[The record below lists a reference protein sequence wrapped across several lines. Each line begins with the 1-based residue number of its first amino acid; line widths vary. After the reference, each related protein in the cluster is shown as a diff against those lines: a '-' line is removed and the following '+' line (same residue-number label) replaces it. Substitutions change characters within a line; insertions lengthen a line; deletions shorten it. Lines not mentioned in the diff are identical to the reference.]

1 MKEIPEQSEQLHY
14 LRKFQALEARFAA
27 VLDQAPVAVAV
38 TSGPEHRFEFYN
50 AVYYELAGK
59 RELTGLSVREAFP
72 ELEGLGFYEALDS
85 VYQTGVEHREQEA
98 KVTLRRDGLLV
109 DTYQAYTYHPLRD
122 MQGAVE
128 GVIVVAHDVAA
139 IVQARKTVESQ
150 ELWLRAVLDALP
162 VGLLMVEPESG
173 RYLFANRHVEKIF
186 GKSLPIGSPDLDYAQ
201 EVQVQDLHGRRV
213 ESDRLPSRR
222 AAQGEQLVNH
232 QVIWNTPT
240 GAHCLSIN
248 SETIPALHG
257 HDSTVLVAFADI
269 TDLKQTERALQE
281 NETGL
286 SVALDVSRIGY
297 WSYDPLSGK
306 IRLSQQLR
314 EDWGIPLSAEADQL
328 QDALALIDS
337 RDRLGVEQAIGEAIE
352 RQQPYRVED
361 RVRHGQT
368 GETVWIE
375 ARGRPVLDQSGRSIG
390 LVGTSQNI
398 TEVKRTQLMLE
409 SNLNQMR
416 RLADSMPQIVWTA
429 RPDGRLDYTNQRWTE
444 YSGSSSPDR
453 WLDFVHPEDRDNA
466 VEAWARSVET
476 GQLYTTEFRIRRVD
490 DSYRWHL
497 VRAEA
502 VRERGRLVAW
512 YGTCTDILEGKQLN
526 EELKIARQQAEH
538 ANRAKSAFLATM
550 SHEIRTPLAAILGY
564 SEILKDETLE
574 PEERLEFL
582 TTITRNGVALTR
594 LIDDILDLSKVEA
607 GQIEPE
613 LMDFSLAEMLGEIRS
628 LFEEQARSK
637 ELKFEMETTGLPE
650 RVRTDPTRLR
660 QILVNL
666 IGNALKFT
674 SQGSVQ
680 VWARL
685 QSGLLHFQVRDTGIG
700 LTEPQAARLF
710 QPFSQGDGSTTRRFG
725 GTGLGLALSRKLAR
739 ALGGD
744 VWLDSAEPDV
754 GCCFHAT
761 VAAENCGT
769 PADVAEVPAHSP
781 QLRGLRVLLVEDLPD
796 NQRLISHLL
805 ERAGVSVALA
815 QDGQEGLEK
824 ALAGGY
830 DVVLM
835 DMQMPRLDGF
845 TATRMLRQRGYR
857 GPVVALTAHA
867 MVEDRERIAECGCD
881 AHLTKPIDVN
891 AIYQTLQRLAPG
903 LT

>member
-1 MKEIPEQSEQLHY
+1 MKESPEQSEQLHY
-14 LRKFQALEARFAA
+14 QRKFQALEARFAA
-27 VLDQAPVAVAV
+27 VLNQAPVAIAV
-38 TSGPEHRFEFYN
+38 TSGPDHRFEFYN
-50 AVYYELAGK
+50 ADYYELAGRRK
-59 RELTGLSVREAFP
+59 LTGLTVREAFP

-98 KVTLRRDGLLV
+98 MVTLRRDGVLV

-162 VGLLMVEPESG
+162 VGLLMVEPQSG
-173 RYLFANRHVEKIF
+173 RYLFANRQVEKVL
-186 GKSLPIGSPDLDYAQ
+186 GRPLPIGSPDLDYAQ
-201 EVQVQDLHGRRV
+201 EMSVQDLQGRRV
-213 ESDRLPSRR
+213 ESDQLPSRR

-232 QVIWNTPT
+232 QVIWNTPD

-257 HDSTVLVAFADI
+257 HESTVLVAFTDI
-269 TDLKQTERALQE
+269 TDLKQIERALQE

-297 WSYDPLSGK
+297 WSYDPLTGK
-306 IRLSQQLR
+306 IRVSQQLR
-314 EDWGIPLSAEADQL
+314 EDWGIPASAEADQL
-328 QDALALIDS
+328 QDALALIDA
-337 RDRLGVEQAIGEAIE
+337 RDRLGVEKAIGDAIE
-352 RQQPYRVED
+352 RQQPYRVEY

-368 GETVWIE
+368 GEIVWIE
-375 ARGRPVLDQSGRSIG
+375 ARGRPVLDQSGRSVG

-444 YSGSSSPDR
+444 YSGSSSPDG
-453 WLDFVHPEDRDNA
+453 WLDFVHPDDRSSA
-466 VEAWARSVET
+466 LEAWARSVAS

-502 VRERGRLVAW
+502 VRERGQLVAW
-512 YGTCTDILEGKQLN
+512 SGTCTDIHEGKQLT
-526 EELKIARQQAEH
+526 EDLKIAREQAEH

-613 LMDFSLAEMLGEIRS
+613 LMDFSLAEVLAEIRG

-637 ELKFEMETTGLPE
+637 GLRFELEASDLPE
-650 RVRTDPTRLR
+650 RLRTDPTRLR

-674 SQGSVQ
+674 SVGSVHVSAQ
-680 VWARL
+680 L

-700 LTEPQAARLF
+700 LTEQQAARLF

-744 VWLDSAEPDV
+744 VWLDTAQAGA

-761 VAAENCGT
+761 VRAESCEAL
-769 PADVAEVPAHSP
+769 PASADVPEQNP

-805 ERAGVSVALA
+805 ERAGVLVELA
-815 QDGQEGLEK
+815 QDGQEGLEM
-824 ALAGGY
+824 ALAGAY

-845 TATRMLRQRGYR
+845 TATRMLRERGYR

-867 MVEDRERIAECGCD
+867 MLEDRERIAECGCD

-891 AIYQTLQRLAPG
+891 AIYQTLQRLTPG
-903 LT
+903 